1 MSFKVSMFARNSG
14 TEPVKELLD
23 KSLQE
28 NQSQQKGNPSKHT
41 TLNQNFATFSKRL

>member
-1 MSFKVSMFARNSG
+1 MSFKVSILARNSG

-28 NQSQQKGNPSKHT
+28 NQTH
-41 TLNQNFATFSKRL
+41 QNIRLKAKL